1 MLTDR
6 KSLRLSEGARLI
18 AALTAALCLGSG
30 VLRAQGVPK
39 TPYELKAFLLCS
51 FAIYTEW
58 PKEAFVDDTA
68 PFVLGILGKDP
79 FGKDIDII
87 KGKTIRNR
95 PLVVKY
101 YEKVE
106 EVTGCQMLFIGS
118 SEKKRIPE
126 IVKAL
131 EHASVMT
138 VSEID
143 GFVEQNGMIDIF
155 MEETRPGF
163 ARPGYR
169 INQAA
174 AQRAGIK
181 IGSYVLKLAKAD
193 KN

>member
-1 MLTDR
+1 MQRARTQR
-6 KSLRLSEGARLI
+6 SIRAVARLLG
-18 AALTAALCLGSG
+18 ATAV
-30 VLRAQGVPK
+30 VLWLASTASWGEGVPK
-39 TPYELKAFLLCS
+39 TPYELKAFLLS
-51 FAIYTEW
+51 QFAIYTEW
-58 PKEAFVDDTA
+58 PKDAFAAENA

-87 KGKTIRNR
+87 KGKTVKNR

-118 SEKKRIPE
+118 SEKKKIPE
-126 IVKAL
+126 ILKAL
-131 EHASVMT
+131 EHSSVMT

-143 GFVEQNGMIDIF
+143 GFVAQNGMIDIF

-163 ARPGYR
+163 VRPGYR

-174 AQRAGIK
+174 AEKAGIK

-193 KN
+193 K